1 MRDAKTS
8 HEQLSLMH
16 TQSPLEAAFRVLR
29 PVILTDA
36 ILMVIVWITTLMLD
50 LHTLW
55 AYGTLLV
62 WTGFAVIVLACLLG
76 VGGVS
81 SRLQDVGAYSLS
93 GAGKDSELFRH
104 IAEAGQS
111 SLGCFFLF
119 AAAGIG
125 LLAIGYLF
133 RIISALF
140 G

>member
-1 MRDAKTS
+1 
-8 HEQLSLMH
+8 MH
-16 TQSPLEAAFRVLR
+16 TQSPVEAAFRFLR
-29 PVILTDA
+29 PVILIDA

-50 LHTLW
+50 LHTWW

-62 WTGFAVIVLACLLG
+62 WTGFGVIVLACLLG

-93 GAGKDSELFRH
+93 GAGNDSELFRQV
-104 IAEAGQS
+104 AEAGQS

-119 AAAGIG
+119 VTAGIG
-125 LLAIGYLF
+125 LLAIGHLF
-133 RIISALF
+133 RIISELF

>member
-1 MRDAKTS
+1 ML
-8 HEQLSLMH
+8 EQEAVMN
-16 TQSPLEAAFRVLR
+16 TQSRLEVTLR
-29 PVILTDA
+29 FLRATLLMDA
-36 ILMVIVWITTLMLD
+36 ILAAIVWIITLLLD
-50 LHTLW
+50 LHTWW

-125 LLAIGYLF
+125 VLAIGYLF
-133 RIISALF
+133 RILFVLF

>member
-1 MRDAKTS
+1 
-8 HEQLSLMH
+8 MH
-16 TQSPLEAAFRVLR
+16 TQSPLEAALRFLR
-29 PVILTDA
+29 PVILLDA
-36 ILMVIVWITTLMLD
+36 ILLVIVWIITLLLD
-50 LHTLW
+50 LHSWW

-76 VGGVS
+76 IGGVS
-81 SRLQDVGAYSLS
+81 SRIQDVGAYSLS
-93 GAGKDSELFRH
+93 GAGNDSELFRH

-119 AAAGIG
+119 VVAGMG
-125 LLAIGYLF
+125 LLVIGYLF

>member
-1 MRDAKTS
+1 ML
-8 HEQLSLMH
+8 EQEAVMN
-16 TQSPLEAAFRVLR
+16 TQSRLEVTLR
-29 PVILTDA
+29 FLRATLLMDA
-36 ILMVIVWITTLMLD
+36 ILAAIVWIITLLLD
-50 LHTLW
+50 LHTWW

-76 VGGVS
+76 IGGVS
-81 SRLQDVGAYSLS
+81 SRIQDVGAYSLS
-93 GAGKDSELFRH
+93 GAGNDSELFRH

-119 AAAGIG
+119 VVAGMG
-125 LLAIGYLF
+125 LLVIGYLF